1 MNSLL
6 KEVIKFGI
14 ILFTMF
20 STYELLDVVQ
30 GTDIVTS
37 LRHIFGMVLL
47 FVVGYCLAVYETL
60 EILKK

>member
-1 MNSLL
+1 VNRLL
-6 KEVIKFGI
+6 KELIRLGI
-14 ILFTMF
+14 IMAAMF
-20 STYELLDVVQ
+20 SSYELLDVVQ

-47 FVVGYCLAVYETL
+47 FVVGYGLAVYETF

>member
-1 MNSLL
+1 MNRLL

-14 ILFTMF
+14 ILLAMF
-20 STYELLDVVQ
+20 SSYELLDVVQ

-37 LRHIFGMVLL
+37 LRHVFGMVLL
-47 FVVGYCLAVYETL
+47 FVVGYGLAVYETL